1 MHMRGVILDMNAYGM
16 LVRMLESLPPGM
28 RIEIQLMRDDEFREP
43 LAKPVTAMVVRNIV
57 HNDGFVEHGVQ
68 VVQHRIRRQ
77 ESKPLR
83 KTPWT
88 PRPRRR
94 ERSRMHTRHLRATGS
109 KPRGRE

>member
-1 MHMRGVILDMNAYGM
+1 M

-43 LAKPVTAMVVRNIV
+43 LTKPVTAMVVRNIL
-57 HNDGFVEHGVQ
+57 HDDGFVEHGVQ
-68 VVQHRIRRQ
+68 VIQQRIRRP
-77 ESKPLR
+77 EGKALR

-88 PRPRRR
+88 PRLRRR
-94 ERSRMHTRHLRATGS
+94 ERPRMHTRHLRAAGT